1 MGAAPFV
8 TVTSSTRWTLG
19 ADHVSPGTHL
29 ACMGTDTLGK
39 QEVAPAL
46 LSRARVFTDEPLQS
60 VTLGEAQPAMAEGL
74 LDPARYWALGVWT

>member
-8 TVTSSTRWTLG
+8 TVTSSTRWSLG

-39 QEVAPAL
+39 QDVAPAL
-46 LSRARVFTDEPLQS
+46 LSRARVFAGEPAQS
-60 VTLGEAQPAMAEGL
+60 VTLGEAQHAVAEGL
-74 LDPARYWALGVWT
+74 LEPVRYWALGVWA